1 MKTYNEIKEILSIH
15 KKELYKKYRI
25 KELWIFGSIARGE
38 QKKGSDVDILVD
50 FNKVPDLLKFI
61 EIEQALK
68 TIVGIEV
75 DLVRKQALRPELKD
89 KILSEVIK
97 V

>member
-1 MKTYNEIKEILSIH
+1 MKILDEITKVLSLHKNDLVEKYQIKEM
-15 KKELYKKYRI
+15 
-25 KELWIFGSIARGE
+25 WIFGSIARGE

-61 EIEQALK
+61 EIERELK

-75 DLVRKQALRPELKD
+75 DLVRKQALRPELRD
-89 KILSEVIK
+89 KILNEVIK